1 MLTRRSALLAIAGGT
16 AALGEPRFRL
26 YARCL
31 PDYLAGR
38 ARQAYQSR
46 EAALARI
53 KTPDDL
59 RARQEWVRRTFW
71 QLTGGQ
77 PERTRLKLQKTGGCA
92 REGYRF
98 QLLAYEGRPGVHI
111 PANLYLPAGAL

>member
-1 MLTRRSALLAIAGGT
+1 MLTRRSALIPLAGGT

-31 PDYLAGR
+31 PDYLTAL
-38 ARQAYQSR
+38 ARQAYQRR

-77 PERTRLKLQKTGGCA
+77 PERPPLNLQQTGGVT
-92 REGYRF
+92 RQGYR
-98 QLLAYEGRPGVHI
+98 GR
-111 PANLYLPAGAL
+111 LE